1 MILSWLEHPLLIEV
15 LTRKRF
21 ETEESEVSWVQLSS
35 EPIPN
40 SLANLLGV
48 SFPRAIV
55 YVSLKTLNKA
65 IGFSSFAPFFLK
77 NKF

>member
-1 MILSWLEHPLLIEV
+1 MTFSWLEHPLLIEV

-40 SLANLLGV
+40 SLAIL
-48 SFPRAIV
+48 
-55 YVSLKTLNKA
+55 
-65 IGFSSFAPFFLK
+65 
-77 NKF
+77 